1 MNRNF
6 YQNARERCMPM
17 GTNIVTDADI
27 ILMQEEEIER
37 YRDKIDYLEDKHREK
52 VTRIACLEEEN
63 RKLREESAKEKLC
76 DKTVRIGD
84 EITVEGDNGKVTFKL
99 LECVVHMGAW
109 AKGNV
114 ELCGVTKIGDLSE

>member
-6 YQNARERCMPM
+6 YQNARKRCMPM

-37 YRDKIDYLEDKHREK
+37 YRNKIRYLEE
-52 VTRIACLEEEN
+52 
-63 RKLREESAKEKLC
+63 KLRENAD

-84 EITVEGDNGKVTFKL
+84 EITVEGDCWKVTFKL
-99 LECVVHMGAW
+99 LNCIVHTGSW
-109 AKGNV
+109 VKGNV

>member
-6 YQNARERCMPM
+6 YQNARKRCMPM

-37 YRDKIDYLEDKHREK
+37 YRDKIRYLEE
-52 VTRIACLEEEN
+52 
-63 RKLREESAKEKLC
+63 KLREKA
-76 DKTVRIGD
+76 DGKTVRIGD
-84 EITVEGDNGKVTFKL
+84 EITVECDNGKVTFKL

-109 AKGNV
+109 TKGNV
-114 ELCGVTKIGDLSE
+114 ELCGVTKIGDLSEWGI

>member
-6 YQNARERCMPM
+6 YQNARKRCMPM

-37 YRDKIDYLEDKHREK
+37 YREKIRF
-52 VTRIACLEEEN
+52 LEE
-63 RKLREESAKEKLC
+63 KLHK
-76 DKTVRIGD
+76 KTVRIGD
-84 EITVEGDNGKVTFKL
+84 EITVECSDGNITFKL

-109 AKGNV
+109 TKGNV
-114 ELCGVTKIGDLSE
+114 ELCGVTKIGEEIDRLAKAMKDKPLIKWYRFNIEDLSE